1 MSIATIAIIIVSI
14 GFIISMAY
22 STNQLLKN

>member
-14 GFIISMAY
+14 GFIVSMAY
-22 STNQLLKN
+22 STRQLLNI